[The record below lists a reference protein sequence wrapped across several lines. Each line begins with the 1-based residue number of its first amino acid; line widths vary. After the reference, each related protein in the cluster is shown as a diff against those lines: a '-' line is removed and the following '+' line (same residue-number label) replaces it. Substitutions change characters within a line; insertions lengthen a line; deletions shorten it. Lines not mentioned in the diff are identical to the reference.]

1 MGEENHGKLPQTKP
15 LVPSKGPGSCP
26 QCRLSCLS
34 PTQTLSLSR
43 APGVKLP
50 ASRRNKDTAP
60 RPGQMDWALA
70 RMLSLD
76 RKFKLENKIRPSSLM
91 TFSVPF
97 HLETLWF
104 SSGFGMNSDS
114 DPLGNAQPTRT
125 PHPL

>member
-1 MGEENHGKLPQTKP
+1 MENYHRQNPWSLPRV
-15 LVPSKGPGSCP
+15 LACVPSAGSLASVPPKLCHCHVP
-26 QCRLSCLS
+26 LGSNFLLHRETKTPP
-34 PTQTLSLSR
+34 PTR
-43 APGVKLP
+43 
-50 ASRRNKDTAP
+50 
-60 RPGQMDWALA
+60 QMDWALA

-104 SSGFGMNSDS
+104 SSGFRMNSDS